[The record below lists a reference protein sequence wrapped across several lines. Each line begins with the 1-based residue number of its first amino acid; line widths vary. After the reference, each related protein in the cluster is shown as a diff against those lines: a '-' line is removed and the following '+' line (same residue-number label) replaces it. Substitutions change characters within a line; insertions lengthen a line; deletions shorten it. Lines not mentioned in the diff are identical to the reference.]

1 MVPFFIAV
9 SNQLINLS
17 LTKSTQRYMNIKE
30 ISDQEVK
37 IASVYKA
44 GIIVIF

>member
-1 MVPFFIAV
+1 MVLFLIAV
-9 SNQLINLS
+9 SNQLINVLS
-17 LTKSTQRYMNIKE
+17 TKSTQRYMNIIE
-30 ISDQEVK
+30 ILDQEVK